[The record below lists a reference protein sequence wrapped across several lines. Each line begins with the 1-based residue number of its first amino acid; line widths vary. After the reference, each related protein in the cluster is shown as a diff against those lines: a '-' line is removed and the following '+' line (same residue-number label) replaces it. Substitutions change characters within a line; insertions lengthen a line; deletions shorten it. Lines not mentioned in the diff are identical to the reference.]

1 MGFIG
6 VDQGIYTIAL
16 LGMLAGV
23 VGTVKAGKEILLD
36 GKSAAWLPFVTLTIG
51 STWVPPQDCN
61 KPMNEF
67 KFLRDNL
74 ELNMEQA

>member
-1 MGFIG
+1 MINVVVTGPKSYYDKMGFIG

-51 STWVPPQDCN
+51 STWAAATGLQQA
-61 KPMNEF
+61 NE
-67 KFLRDNL
+67 
-74 ELNMEQA
+74 